1 MAVLLRVTLS
11 RRLPALSPRLF
22 SSNAPS
28 ESDAPGV
35 ISVRFVDRDGRVLPA
50 RGREGDSLLE
60 VVTQNQIHVDGYGA
74 CEGTLACSTCHVLL
88 PRDTFHKMEPPG
100 DDELDLLDLATGVQ
114 STSRLGCQVTLTRDL
129 QDATFT
135 IANGSVDTRNQ
146 GLKQD

>member
-1 MAVLLRVTLS
+1 MR
-11 RRLPALSPRLF
+11 P
-22 SSNAPS
+22 
-28 ESDAPGV
+28 
-35 ISVRFVDRDGRVLPA
+35 
-50 RGREGDSLLE
+50 
-60 VVTQNQIHVDGYGA
+60 GA

-135 IANGSVDTRNQ
+135 IANGSVDARNQ
-146 GLKQD
+146 GPKQD